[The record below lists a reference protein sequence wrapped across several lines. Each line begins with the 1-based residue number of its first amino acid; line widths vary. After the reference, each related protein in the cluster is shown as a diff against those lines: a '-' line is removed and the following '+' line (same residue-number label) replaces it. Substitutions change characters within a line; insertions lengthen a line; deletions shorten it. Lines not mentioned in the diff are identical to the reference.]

1 MALNPIQLLGVPVDS
16 NSSYMTG
23 SALAPQHIRE
33 AFFCDSAN
41 LSTETGFDLG
51 DESLWQDLGDL
62 NLNRLNGQQ
71 AFDTIFTA
79 TQDYIKKHKHLLSLG
94 GDHSVSFPL
103 INAYANA
110 YPGLN
115 VLHFDAH
122 PDLYDNM
129 QDNPFSHASPFARL
143 METGQVSRLVQV
155 GIRTLNQHQKQQAQR
170 FGVEQHTMRDLRGVA
185 DLAFDGPVYLT
196 IDLDALDPAYAP
208 GVSHHEPGGL
218 STRFLLDVIHNFKG
232 QLIGADI
239 VELNPHRDINS
250 MTAMVAAK
258 LAKEVMGRML
268 LDQSMNNAES

>member
-1 MALNPIQLLGVPVDS
+1 MSFKPIQVLGVPVDS

-51 DESLWQDLGDL
+51 DERLWHDLGDI
-62 NLNRLNGQQ
+62 NLHQLDNQQ
-71 AFDTIFTA
+71 AFDTILATA
-79 TQDYIKKHKHLLSLG
+79 KKQVAEHKHILSIG

-103 INAYANA
+103 ISAYAEA
-110 YPGLN
+110 FPGLN
-115 VLHFDAH
+115 ILHFDAH

-143 METGQVSRLVQV
+143 METGQVKRLVQV
-155 GIRTLNQHQKQQAQR
+155 GIRTLNNHQKQQAQR
-170 FGVEQHTMRDLRGVA
+170 FGVEQHTMRDLSGV
-185 DLAFDGPVYLT
+185 DGLKFDGPVYLS

-218 STRFLLDVIHNFKG
+218 STRFLLDVIHTFKG

-258 LAKEVMGRML
+258 LAKEVIGRML
-268 LDQSMNNAES
+268 LDQSINP